1 MDALSALRMAGGS
14 QLGLQAF
21 DPAQESSAAKSI
33 SLSDLQKFGAGI
45 AYQSPSSIPAS
56 GGDSA
61 VSPAVSS
68 IAAQPVL
75 PGSSGS
81 AFQNLLGDFVN
92 EVSAQQSASSDAVN
106 GLLSGKN
113 VSLHQAMISMQ
124 EANISFQMMVEV
136 RNKVL
141 DSYQELMRMSV

>member
-1 MDALSALRMAGGS
+1 MDALSALRMVGGP
-14 QLGLQAF
+14 QMGLSAL
-21 DPAQESSAAKSI
+21 DPAHESSAAKSI
-33 SLSDLQKFGAGI
+33 SLADLQKFGAGVT
-45 AYQSPSSIPAS
+45 YQSPSSIPAS
-56 GGDSA
+56 GGDSS
-61 VSPAVSS
+61 VSSAVSS

-92 EVSAQQSASSDAVN
+92 DVSAQQAAGTDAVN
-106 GLLSGKN
+106 GLMSGKN
-113 VSLHQAMISMQ
+113 VSLHQAMISME
-124 EANISFQMMVEV
+124 EASVSFQMMVEV